1 MTIRDLQSSLIF
13 SGLIIV
19 PFLTYGELVG
29 LFSGTLPGQGQNLT
43 GWFKASKD
51 LIFMLLIFLGCAGY
65 LLSNKVK
72 YKSLIY
78 LLVVLLATAPS
89 IILSLQNQFIY
100 TASGLRWLIPVIL
113 PFFIYSVV
121 DEALVKKIAKYLIVL
136 LILHFCV
143 QVLQAFYASSW
154 YGVSSMGIN
163 LRNPGLFLIPNT
175 ASFFTI
181 ISLYFILYFADVNK
195 LKKMFLVMVSIA
207 SVFLTMS
214 GTGIV
219 VLFIL
224 LLIYYFQFKFIK
236 FFPLILPAVI
246 GLGFVFISILLSSR
260 TEEYLSVS
268 GGVRLSI
275 LTNSFNNTSFFSDI
289 FGYGTNTAII
299 MANGLFVD
307 STFASLVVNLGYFGF
322 FIFMCLFLAVGVYS
336 ILNKFEPLFALLVI
350 VFLYSGTN
358 IIFEVYPVSL
368 LLAILVAFFMKR
380 RAAAI
385 AARKCKVLA
394 ENIPHSKVS
403 SHTII

>member
-1 MTIRDLQSSLIF
+1 MF
-13 SGLIIV
+13 LII
-19 PFLTYGELVG
+19 
-29 LFSGTLPGQGQNLT
+29 
-43 GWFKASKD
+43 
-51 LIFMLLIFLGCAGY
+51 
-65 LLSNKVK
+65 
-72 YKSLIY
+72 
-78 LLVVLLATAPS
+78 
-89 IILSLQNQFIY
+89 
-100 TASGLRWLIPVIL
+100 
-113 PFFIYSVV
+113 
-121 DEALVKKIAKYLIVL
+121 
-136 LILHFCV
+136 
-143 QVLQAFYASSW
+143 
-154 YGVSSMGIN
+154 
-163 LRNPGLFLIPNT
+163 
-175 ASFFTI
+175 
-181 ISLYFILYFADVNK
+181 IST
-195 LKKMFLVMVSIA
+195 A

-214 GTGIV
+214 GAGVV
-219 VLFIL
+219 VLLTL
-224 LLIYYFQFKFIK
+224 LLIYYFQFKKFIK